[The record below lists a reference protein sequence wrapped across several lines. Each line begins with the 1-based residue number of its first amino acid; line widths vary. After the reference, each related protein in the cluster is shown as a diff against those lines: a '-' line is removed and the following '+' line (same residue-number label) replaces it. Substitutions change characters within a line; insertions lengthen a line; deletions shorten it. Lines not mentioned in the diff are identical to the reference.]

1 MNYRVQGEQ
10 PNNFR
15 RQYEPTYSRSFHT
28 PLASHVGIDTALKT
42 FITLRKANNPD
53 GAPVGWAILRK
64 NKNREND
71 RFFNN
76 LAAKY
81 RTILPD
87 YEPGAW
93 GVYISAI
100 QRLDNSETRF
110 IDKFTRSYSSPTTL
124 NGRPS
129 ASQGVGYFLSEVNNN
144 MPSLIGHLNAG
155 FVIHGALPTG
165 TILLIKYMNPELA
178 QRHKLKGVES
188 AFVGMQFGV
197 VEAVPGLSVEKQ
209 RTSVNHT
216 SVFLTAFK
224 DATMN
229 RWEAYKQAYVGQNGR
244 KYLPMTIL
252 LGNLAVTFAIA
263 VFENF
268 GVIIPPEEIRRTG
281 TRITTQELRQLW
293 TRSADYGNTLVRSI
307 FRADTYDKTFNELVV
322 LLSNHMSGEYARL
335 DPVCDQMSE
344 QHVTN
349 SNLLDK
355 FTRCYTSLGAVASDR
370 SFTARVATGS
380 YQNNMG
386 MYGYIGLLQPREHGP
401 TDSRLFNWPGNCT
414 VTALIMADILRFKE
428 LYGYRFRVFGKNIYN
443 NITQRLAALPTI
455 DPATYE
461 PRPGGHLGDGT
472 GEAWA
477 CHYGWEPVPQIAIP
491 ESTRMRSGNF
501 NYYNIQGRRVGEY
514 YPRKSQFNDRAS
526 IYDTITLNAF
536 VRAIGRAEVG
546 LQPRSRTAEILT
558 LLRNEFL
565 PRVGSNRTR
574 RMVQYGAVD
583 TSSA

>member
-1 MNYRVQGEQ
+1 MNYRVQGEL
-10 PNNFR
+10 PNNFQ
-15 RQYEPTYSRSFHT
+15 RQYEQTYSSAFRT
-28 PLASHVGIDTALKT
+28 PLAVHVGRDTALKT
-42 FITLRKANNPD
+42 FITLRKASNREGD
-53 GAPVGWAILRK
+53 PVGWAILRK

-71 RFFNN
+71 SFFNQ

-81 RTILPD
+81 RTVLPD
-87 YEPGAW
+87 YESGAW

-100 QRLDNSETRF
+100 QRLDNSESRF

-155 FVIHGALPTG
+155 FVIHGVLPAG
-165 TILLIKYMNPELA
+165 NVLLIKYMNPELK
-178 QRHKLKGVES
+178 QRHISQGVEA

-197 VEAVPGLSVEKQ
+197 TEAVVPDTKMQ
-209 RTSVNHT
+209 TSFNHT
-216 SVFLTAFK
+216 SAFLTSFK

-268 GVIIPPEEIRRTG
+268 GVIIPPEEIRQTG
-281 TRITTQELRQLW
+281 SRITTQELRQLW
-293 TRSADYGNTLVRSI
+293 TRSANYGETLVRSI
-307 FRADTYDKTFNELVV
+307 FRADTYNKTFDELVV
-322 LLSNHMSGEYARL
+322 LLTNHMSGEYERL
-335 DPVCDQMSE
+335 DPVCNQMSE
-344 QHVTN
+344 QFVT
-349 SNLLDK
+349 SQNLLDK
-355 FTRCYTSLGAVASDR
+355 FTRCYASIGSVASDR

-386 MYGYIGLLQPREHGP
+386 MYGYIGLLQPREHGA

-428 LYGYRFRVFGKNIYN
+428 LYGYRFRVFGKNIYT
-443 NITQRLAALPTI
+443 NITQRLAALPTS
-455 DPATYE
+455 DPAVYE
-461 PRPGGHLGDGT
+461 PRPGGVVGQGT
-472 GEAWA
+472 FGEAWA
-477 CHYGWEPVPQIAIP
+477 CHYGWEPTGQIPVPD
-491 ESTRMRSGNF
+491 TVRMSSGNF
-501 NYYNIQGRRVGEY
+501 NYYNAQGRRIREY
-514 YPRKSQFNDRAS
+514 YPRKSQFGDRS
-526 IYDTITLNAF
+526 TIYDTITLNAF

-546 LQPRSRTAEILT
+546 LQPRSATAKILT
-558 LLRNEFL
+558 LLRDEFL